1 MGQSQYLISVEKCPE
16 TGVFVG
22 TSEDIPGLTLE
33 ADTIGQILDAAMD
46 VVPHLLRNNLGL
58 ADLDGVV
65 VDVAV
70 HLAPAGRRRPE
81 AVGSADVASR
91 FAVEPVAAYG

>member
-16 TGVFVG
+16 SGVLVA

-46 VVPHLLRNNLGL
+46 VVPHLLQNNLGL
-58 ADLDGVV
+58 SDLDGVV
-65 VDVAV
+65 VEVAV
-70 HLAPAGRRRPE
+70 RIPRPKGWKATRADGLAP
-81 AVGSADVASR
+81 R
-91 FAVEPVAAYG
+91 FVVEPNAAYG